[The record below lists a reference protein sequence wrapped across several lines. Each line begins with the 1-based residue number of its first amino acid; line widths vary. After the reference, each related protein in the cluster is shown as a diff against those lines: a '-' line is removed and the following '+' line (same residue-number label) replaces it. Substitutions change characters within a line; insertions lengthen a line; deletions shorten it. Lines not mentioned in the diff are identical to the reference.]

1 MTERN
6 STDVNL
12 DELLKRAFADDL
24 PVDVAAGMRER
35 IGRFREA
42 KTGGEAAARGR
53 AAVWEWL
60 FRRSVWAAISILL
73 LAAGILFQGRGS
85 SSPLAERISAIK
97 SQYASL
103 DTTRR

>member
-1 MTERN
+1 
-6 STDVNL
+6 L
-12 DELLKRAFADDL
+12 DELLKMAFVDDL
-24 PVDVAAGMRER
+24 PVDAAAGMRER

-60 FRRSVWAAISILL
+60 FRRSVWAALSILL
-73 LAAGILFQGRGS
+73 LAAGILLQGRGS
-85 SSPLAERISAIK
+85 PSPLADRISAIK

-103 DTTRR
+103 GTTRR